1 MPLSEEEKR
10 TFALLEAQLRE
21 NDPKFAKTMQS
32 ASTVGRISQ
41 RRIVIGSL
49 IAVLGIAILL
59 TGITIDFIVLGIA
72 GFIIMGAGVYYAGTK
87 VAGPPLEQGS
97 KKNPKDQS
105 GFMKRLEDNWEIR
118 RQREGM

>member
-10 TFALLEAQLRE
+10 TFALLEAQLLE

-32 ASTVGRISQ
+32 AASVGRISQ
-41 RRIVIGSL
+41 RRIVIGTM
-49 IAVLGIAILL
+49 IAILGIVILL
-59 TGITIDFIVLGIA
+59 TGITVNLTILGIA
-72 GFIIMGAGVYYAGTK
+72 GFLVMGAGVYYAGTK
-87 VAGPPLEQGS
+87 VAGDPKDKGS
-97 KKNPKDQS
+97 KKNPKNQS